1 MLIPAVSVN
10 GVRVG
15 PAGQVWG
22 PITKKL
28 VDAYIRFV
36 NFHFV
41 AQYLKFFDE
50 KVSSTPFEAPRDIV
64 L

>member
-1 MLIPAVSVN
+1 LCPAVSVN
-10 GVRVG
+10 GVHVG

-36 NFHFV
+36 NFDFV

-50 KVSSTPFEAPRDIV
+50 KVSSTPF
-64 L
+64 